1 MPGGSTGGRGSLPR
15 AGLEL
20 TFPQQHPGAVHRAS
34 LTIVRMVLV
43 RHGHA
48 GTKEGWAGDDRLR
61 SLDARGV
68 RQAKHLAD
76 VVVPLNPTRLI
87 SSPYTRCLQ
96 TMELIATKT
105 GLPVEEDVAF
115 TPNAGKP
122 AVEMVRA
129 IASTDSTD
137 SSGCVVICTH
147 GEGIGEILG
156 VLSSDD
162 GVRLSRRPP
171 GLKGCAWILDFHK
184 GKVTSARYVSPA
196 R

>member
-1 MPGGSTGGRGSLPR
+1 MR
-15 AGLEL
+15 A
-20 TFPQQHPGAVHRAS
+20 RAC
-34 LTIVRMVLV
+34 
-43 RHGHA
+43 
-48 GTKEGWAGDDRLR
+48 RLGP
-61 SLDARGV
+61 LYARGA

-76 VVVPLNPTRLI
+76 VVVSLITTRLT
-87 SSPYTRCLQ
+87 SSTYTRCLQ
-96 TMELIATKT
+96 TMELIAMKT
-105 GLPVEEDVAF
+105 GLPVEEDVVF

-122 AVEMVRA
+122 AVEMVRT
-129 IASTDSTD
+129 IASTDLPD

-147 GEGIGEILG
+147 GEGLGEILG

-184 GKVTSARYVSPA
+184 GKATSARYISPG